1 MKIPRFN
8 KALSEGGKYARREDF
23 VNAFECE
30 RAGLRR
36 LALLLTGKAEM
47 VDRCLVHAFRDCIAN
62 DSVCKNWT
70 LTWSRRMVIRNAI
83 SIIVNT
89 DNGPGGNAS
98 DAEDIG
104 FLSLP
109 PENLDD
115 LILEPASTFHLP
127 ALDRCV
133 FAICFVERYSICDCA
148 LLLGRSVR
156 EINETLHRLG

>member
-62 DSVCKNWT
+62 DSVCKDWT

-89 DNGPGGNAS
+89 DNGPGG
-98 DAEDIG
+98 ECK
-104 FLSLP
+104 
-109 PENLDD
+109 
-115 LILEPASTFHLP
+115 
-127 ALDRCV
+127 R
-133 FAICFVERYSICDCA
+133 R
-148 LLLGRSVR
+148 R
-156 EINETLHRLG
+156 EHRFSFIAAREFG